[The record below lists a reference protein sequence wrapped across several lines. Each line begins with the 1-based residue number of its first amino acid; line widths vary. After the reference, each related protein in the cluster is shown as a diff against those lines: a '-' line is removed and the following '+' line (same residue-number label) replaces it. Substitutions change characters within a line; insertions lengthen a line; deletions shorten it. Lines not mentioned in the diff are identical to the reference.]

1 MKSMFHLPDLG
12 ENIEA
17 GDLVGILVSVGD
29 VVSQDQPLLELETDK
44 AVVEVPAGFSGK
56 VLELHIKEGD
66 RLAVG
71 AAILT
76 YESEA
81 AVEEEAADAVEEA
94 PADSAASR
102 EEPQAAVV
110 EEAKPEPVSQP
121 EPQTAQAPAPAV
133 ATQATGIPVP
143 ASPTVR
149 RLARELG
156 VEIRSVKGS
165 GPAGRISRDDVK
177 LHVKELLSRGKDQL
191 LAGSG
196 SALPAEE
203 LPDFSRFGE
212 VERVP
217 LSNVRRA
224 TARQMSRSWL
234 LAPRVTQQDKAD
246 ITHLEE
252 LRGRLQKKL
261 DKQLGSEAPRITAT
275 AILIKVLAGALRAFP
290 QFNASMD
297 TANDELVLK
306 HYVHIG
312 VAVDTERGLLVPVI
326 RDVDRKG
333 IVEIARELTELS
345 ARARARK
352 TSMEEMQGA
361 CITLTN
367 LGGIGGTTFTPIVNH
382 PEVAILGVARS
393 SMEPVW
399 DAASS
404 SFLPRLMLPLALSYD
419 HRVIDGADGAR
430 FARWISEALEEPLLL
445 AL

>member
-156 VEIRSVKGS
+156 VEIRSV
-165 GPAGRISRDDVK
+165 
-177 LHVKELLSRGKDQL
+177 
-191 LAGSG
+191 
-196 SALPAEE
+196 
-203 LPDFSRFGE
+203 
-212 VERVP
+212 
-217 LSNVRRA
+217 
-224 TARQMSRSWL
+224 
-234 LAPRVTQQDKAD
+234 
-246 ITHLEE
+246 
-252 LRGRLQKKL
+252 
-261 DKQLGSEAPRITAT
+261 
-275 AILIKVLAGALRAFP
+275 
-290 QFNASMD
+290 
-297 TANDELVLK
+297 
-306 HYVHIG
+306 
-312 VAVDTERGLLVPVI
+312 
-326 RDVDRKG
+326 
-333 IVEIARELTELS
+333 
-345 ARARARK
+345 
-352 TSMEEMQGA
+352 
-361 CITLTN
+361 
-367 LGGIGGTTFTPIVNH
+367 
-382 PEVAILGVARS
+382 
-393 SMEPVW
+393 
-399 DAASS
+399 
-404 SFLPRLMLPLALSYD
+404 
-419 HRVIDGADGAR
+419 
-430 FARWISEALEEPLLL
+430 
-445 AL
+445 